1 MKPLNLDNSPCS
13 PVSSNCIIWGGPDI
27 PCINLCKGD
36 TITDV
41 VFKLATELCTI
52 LDILKVSNY
61 DIACF
66 NLVACPP
73 NDFAELIQFIID
85 KLCEVNTLAID
96 TAAATG
102 LVVSNGTKST
112 TADTLVTVAP
122 CFIVGTTTVM
132 TITEYAIAMG
142 NTICGIINQITAI
155 LNSVTNLDIRVTVLE
170 NAPLPPFTTPVVSV
184 DCDLSASITSPGI
197 YPIDAVLDALINDNT
212 KGYCSLITSTGLPA
226 DIYAAVLS
234 QCITD
239 LDISL
244 IYGTNFA
251 TAYAGSWVPTAS
263 STTLATTITNIWIA
277 LCDVYGYSLSLS
289 ITGTTTNTIQTSVTA
304 GPAFVVSAKLLDT
317 GWIDLEGFDYYTGVD
332 TLALK
337 PQARRIGNVVH
348 FKGLITIPI
357 DNGGGAALAWQ
368 YQNAPP
374 VDTYYLSS
382 TVTPATSGPGS
393 VILAT
398 AGSLTFNQGTSVI
411 PTTIMGLGENFDDN
425 YAMTFVVG
433 TRPCEVDA
441 APVTSTILSGLFN
454 VSISSTKLLTL
465 SLPKNAEQNIFSGT
479 AAFNTSHLNYII
491 SHVTAGDNVPDFA
504 NANTNINSNPAAG
517 TIGLDLEYS
526 ATNIYPFSCNANSEQ
541 QVGGFRIQLDGLTAY
556 IDPCTTDIPTA
567 IICP

>member
-13 PVSSNCIIWGGPDI
+13 PISSNCVIWQGPDI
-27 PCINLCKGD
+27 PCIKLCAGD
-36 TITDV
+36 TISDV
-41 VFKLATELCTI
+41 IHKLATELCTI
-52 LDILKVSNY
+52 MDTLKVSNY
-61 DIACF
+61 DLACF
-66 NLVACPP
+66 DLVACPP
-73 NDFAELIQFIID
+73 STFQELIQFLINKICELQVEID
-85 KLCEVNTLAID
+85 
-96 TAAATG
+96 AAA
-102 LVVSNGTKST
+102 VVVTAGTPKST
-112 TADTLVTVAP
+112 SADTLVTVAP

-132 TITEYAIAMG
+132 TVTEYAIAMG
-142 NTICGIINQITAI
+142 TAICGIVNQITAI
-155 LNSVTNLDIRVTVLE
+155 INSITNLDIRVTVLE
-170 NAPLPPFTTPVVSV
+170 NTPTPVFTTPVVSV
-184 DCDLSASITSPGI
+184 DCDLSATVTSPGI
-197 YPIDAVLDALINDNT
+197 YAIDIVVDALINDNT
-212 KGYCSLITSTGLPA
+212 RGYCSLITSTGLPA

-263 STTLATTITNIWIA
+263 SITIATTITNIWIA
-277 LCDVYGYSLSLS
+277 LCDVYGYALSLS
-289 ITGTTTNTIQTSVTA
+289 ITGATTSTIKTTVTG
-304 GPAFVVSAKLLDT
+304 GPAFVVSAKILDT

-337 PQARRIGNVVH
+337 PQARRIGNAVH

-357 DNGGGAALAWQ
+357 DDGGGAALAWQ

-411 PTTIMGLGENFDDN
+411 PTTIMGLGENFDDS

-433 TRPCEVDA
+433 TRPCQVDA
-441 APVTSTILSGLFN
+441 LPVTSTILSGLFN
-454 VSISSTKLLTL
+454 VSMSSTKLLTL
-465 SLPKNAEQNIFSGT
+465 SLPKNAEQNSFSGT
-479 AAFNTSHLNYII
+479 AAFDTSHLNYII
-491 SHVTAGDNVPDFA
+491 SHVTAGDNVPNFA
-504 NANTNINSNPAAG
+504 SANTNVNSNPAAG